1 MNKFSKL
8 SDGDGTIFLLRWR
21 GRQEGPYTGPV
32 IEAKLAAN
40 EIGLLHEI
48 YYEGRWITLRDYIG
62 VRANILR
69 AESQAREEQEQKLKQ
84 EAERKAAAREAML
97 RAEPPAGETPK
108 IIPAKA
114 PPAEPVRRREN
125 PEPEPEPPPRTP
137 VYGGLRGMKLLGAL
151 LLLVGLALAVYFF
164 FVFDPSVAGGAGRVA
179 DPGRVAGRHDAVIL
193 GLGLGVAGAVLL
205 ALGFRGKTE

>member
-1 MNKFSKL
+1 MNNFAKL

-48 YYEGRWITLRDYIG
+48 YYEGKWITLRDYIA
-62 VRANILR
+62 VRAGILR
-69 AESQAREEQEQKLKQ
+69 AESQAREEQAQKLKQ

-97 RAEPPAGETPK
+97 RAEPPPAEKPK
-108 IIPAKA
+108 IPPAGT
-114 PPAEPVRRREN
+114 PPAEPVRLPEN
-125 PEPEPEPPPRTP
+125 PEPEPPPPAQ
-137 VYGGLRGMKLLGAL
+137 GGLRGIKLLGAL
-151 LLLVGLALAVYFF
+151 LLLIGLALAAYFF
-164 FVFDPSVAGGAGRVA
+164 LAFDASVESGAGRVNNLGLMA
-179 DPGRVAGRHDAVIL
+179 DRQNGIII
-193 GLGLGVAGAVLL
+193 GLGLGVVGAILL

>member
-1 MNKFSKL
+1 MNNFSKL

-48 YYEGRWITLRDYIG
+48 YYEGKWITLRDYIA

-84 EAERKAAAREAML
+84 EAERKAAVREAML
-97 RAEPPAGETPK
+97 RAEPPPAEKPK
-108 IIPAKA
+108 IPPAEP
-114 PPAEPVRRREN
+114 PPAEPVRRRQY
-125 PEPEPEPPPRTP
+125 PRTGTAAGT
-137 VYGGLRGMKLLGAL
+137 GGFWRFAGIEA
-151 LLLVGLALAVYFF
+151 VGPAAVARRFGPRR
-164 FVFDPSVAGGAGRVA
+164 VFLFRIRSFGGGRRR
-179 DPGRVAGRHDAVIL
+179 PRQ
-193 GLGLGVAGAVLL
+193 
-205 ALGFRGKTE
+205 